1 MITLIFPY
9 DYIVMTIL
17 LLIILFSLW
26 KGFIQS
32 ILGLFAW
39 LGSILITIYSYDSF
53 ANFLSK
59 QILKIKIFQN
69 YEYFSTIISIVIAI
83 PIIFL
88 ISLFILKK
96 VRKIISS
103 DIDKQ
108 ILGKV
113 FDKILGTMYGAVF
126 SYLVLT
132 ALLIMLERYKFEN
145 INYWLNNNSNIILAV
160 NEFNKNPIIKSV
172 LLLKELNKNKYA
184 KDFLKHLAILNIE
197 NGSEILAGK
206 LAIKI
211 GRYDYSIQ
219 IAKQASYEKRFHN
232 EINYPVIKTSE
243 VVNKK
248 KMPKSEL
255 ILAVIRQE
263 SEFDQKAHSYAGA
276 RGMMQLMTYTA
287 KLIAKQAKL
296 PYSKNRLKTDPI
308 YNIKLGS
315 YYLTELLEEYEG
327 SYPFALAAYNA
338 GPKRVKYWKKIN
350 GNPQKGKID
359 YVDWIELVKF
369 KETRNYIQRVLE
381 NVNVYRY
388 MLNGTPTKIYN
399 FFEDKAHY

>member
-1 MITLIFPY
+1 
-9 DYIVMTIL
+9 MTIL

-59 QILKIKIFQN
+59 QILKIEIFQN

-113 FDKILGTMYGAVF
+113 FDKILGAMYGALF

-160 NEFNKNPIIKSV
+160 NEFNKNNIYLIDPI
-172 LLLKELNKNKYA
+172 
-184 KDFLKHLAILNIE
+184 
-197 NGSEILAGK
+197 
-206 LAIKI
+206 
-211 GRYDYSIQ
+211 
-219 IAKQASYEKRFHN
+219 N
-232 EINYPVIKTSE
+232 EIK
-243 VVNKK
+243 
-248 KMPKSEL
+248 
-255 ILAVIRQE
+255 
-263 SEFDQKAHSYAGA
+263 D
-276 RGMMQLMTYTA
+276 
-287 KLIAKQAKL
+287 
-296 PYSKNRLKTDPI
+296 
-308 YNIKLGS
+308 
-315 YYLTELLEEYEG
+315 
-327 SYPFALAAYNA
+327 
-338 GPKRVKYWKKIN
+338 
-350 GNPQKGKID
+350 
-359 YVDWIELVKF
+359 
-369 KETRNYIQRVLE
+369 
-381 NVNVYRY
+381 
-388 MLNGTPTKIYN
+388 
-399 FFEDKAHY
+399 

>member
-17 LLIILFSLW
+17 LLIIFFSLW

-39 LGSILITIYSYDSF
+39 LGSILITIYSYNSF

-59 QILKIKIFQN
+59 QILKIEIFQN
-69 YEYFSTIISIVIAI
+69 YEYFSTIIGIVIAI

-113 FDKILGTMYGAVF
+113 FDKILGAMYGALF

-160 NEFNKNPIIKSV
+160 NEFNKNNIYLIDPI
-172 LLLKELNKNKYA
+172 
-184 KDFLKHLAILNIE
+184 
-197 NGSEILAGK
+197 
-206 LAIKI
+206 
-211 GRYDYSIQ
+211 
-219 IAKQASYEKRFHN
+219 N
-232 EINYPVIKTSE
+232 EIK
-243 VVNKK
+243 
-248 KMPKSEL
+248 
-255 ILAVIRQE
+255 
-263 SEFDQKAHSYAGA
+263 D
-276 RGMMQLMTYTA
+276 
-287 KLIAKQAKL
+287 
-296 PYSKNRLKTDPI
+296 
-308 YNIKLGS
+308 
-315 YYLTELLEEYEG
+315 
-327 SYPFALAAYNA
+327 
-338 GPKRVKYWKKIN
+338 
-350 GNPQKGKID
+350 
-359 YVDWIELVKF
+359 
-369 KETRNYIQRVLE
+369 
-381 NVNVYRY
+381 
-388 MLNGTPTKIYN
+388 
-399 FFEDKAHY
+399 

>member
-9 DYIVMTIL
+9 DYIVMTII

-69 YEYFSTIISIVIAI
+69 YEYLSTIISIVIAI

-113 FDKILGTMYGAVF
+113 FDKILGTMYGALF

-160 NEFNKNPIIKSV
+160 NKFNKNNIYLIDPI
-172 LLLKELNKNKYA
+172 
-184 KDFLKHLAILNIE
+184 
-197 NGSEILAGK
+197 
-206 LAIKI
+206 
-211 GRYDYSIQ
+211 
-219 IAKQASYEKRFHN
+219 N
-232 EINYPVIKTSE
+232 EIK
-243 VVNKK
+243 
-248 KMPKSEL
+248 
-255 ILAVIRQE
+255 
-263 SEFDQKAHSYAGA
+263 D
-276 RGMMQLMTYTA
+276 
-287 KLIAKQAKL
+287 
-296 PYSKNRLKTDPI
+296 
-308 YNIKLGS
+308 
-315 YYLTELLEEYEG
+315 
-327 SYPFALAAYNA
+327 
-338 GPKRVKYWKKIN
+338 
-350 GNPQKGKID
+350 
-359 YVDWIELVKF
+359 
-369 KETRNYIQRVLE
+369 
-381 NVNVYRY
+381 
-388 MLNGTPTKIYN
+388 
-399 FFEDKAHY
+399 

>member
-17 LLIILFSLW
+17 LLIILFNLW

-32 ILGLFAW
+32 ILGLFTW
-39 LGSILITIYSYDSF
+39 LGSILITIYSYNSF

-59 QILKIKIFQN
+59 QILKIEIFQN

-160 NEFNKNPIIKSV
+160 NEFNKNNIYLIDPI
-172 LLLKELNKNKYA
+172 
-184 KDFLKHLAILNIE
+184 
-197 NGSEILAGK
+197 
-206 LAIKI
+206 
-211 GRYDYSIQ
+211 
-219 IAKQASYEKRFHN
+219 N
-232 EINYPVIKTSE
+232 EIK
-243 VVNKK
+243 
-248 KMPKSEL
+248 
-255 ILAVIRQE
+255 
-263 SEFDQKAHSYAGA
+263 D
-276 RGMMQLMTYTA
+276 
-287 KLIAKQAKL
+287 
-296 PYSKNRLKTDPI
+296 
-308 YNIKLGS
+308 
-315 YYLTELLEEYEG
+315 
-327 SYPFALAAYNA
+327 
-338 GPKRVKYWKKIN
+338 
-350 GNPQKGKID
+350 
-359 YVDWIELVKF
+359 
-369 KETRNYIQRVLE
+369 
-381 NVNVYRY
+381 
-388 MLNGTPTKIYN
+388 
-399 FFEDKAHY
+399 

>member
-9 DYIVMTIL
+9 DYIVMTII

-59 QILKIKIFQN
+59 QILKIEIFQN

-113 FDKILGTMYGAVF
+113 FDKILGTMYGALF

-160 NEFNKNPIIKSV
+160 NKFNKNNIYLIDPI
-172 LLLKELNKNKYA
+172 
-184 KDFLKHLAILNIE
+184 
-197 NGSEILAGK
+197 
-206 LAIKI
+206 
-211 GRYDYSIQ
+211 
-219 IAKQASYEKRFHN
+219 N
-232 EINYPVIKTSE
+232 EIK
-243 VVNKK
+243 
-248 KMPKSEL
+248 
-255 ILAVIRQE
+255 
-263 SEFDQKAHSYAGA
+263 D
-276 RGMMQLMTYTA
+276 
-287 KLIAKQAKL
+287 
-296 PYSKNRLKTDPI
+296 
-308 YNIKLGS
+308 
-315 YYLTELLEEYEG
+315 
-327 SYPFALAAYNA
+327 
-338 GPKRVKYWKKIN
+338 
-350 GNPQKGKID
+350 
-359 YVDWIELVKF
+359 
-369 KETRNYIQRVLE
+369 
-381 NVNVYRY
+381 
-388 MLNGTPTKIYN
+388 
-399 FFEDKAHY
+399 

>member
-1 MITLIFPY
+1 
-9 DYIVMTIL
+9 MTII

-69 YEYFSTIISIVIAI
+69 YEYLSTIISIVIAI

-113 FDKILGTMYGAVF
+113 FDKILGTMYGALF

-160 NEFNKNPIIKSV
+160 NEFNKNNIYLIDPI
-172 LLLKELNKNKYA
+172 
-184 KDFLKHLAILNIE
+184 
-197 NGSEILAGK
+197 
-206 LAIKI
+206 
-211 GRYDYSIQ
+211 
-219 IAKQASYEKRFHN
+219 N
-232 EINYPVIKTSE
+232 EIK
-243 VVNKK
+243 
-248 KMPKSEL
+248 
-255 ILAVIRQE
+255 
-263 SEFDQKAHSYAGA
+263 D
-276 RGMMQLMTYTA
+276 
-287 KLIAKQAKL
+287 
-296 PYSKNRLKTDPI
+296 
-308 YNIKLGS
+308 
-315 YYLTELLEEYEG
+315 
-327 SYPFALAAYNA
+327 
-338 GPKRVKYWKKIN
+338 
-350 GNPQKGKID
+350 
-359 YVDWIELVKF
+359 
-369 KETRNYIQRVLE
+369 
-381 NVNVYRY
+381 
-388 MLNGTPTKIYN
+388 
-399 FFEDKAHY
+399 

>member
-9 DYIVMTIL
+9 DYIVMTII

-59 QILKIKIFQN
+59 QILKIEIFQN

-113 FDKILGTMYGAVF
+113 FDKIFGTMYGALF

-160 NEFNKNPIIKSV
+160 NEFNKNNIYLIDPI
-172 LLLKELNKNKYA
+172 
-184 KDFLKHLAILNIE
+184 
-197 NGSEILAGK
+197 
-206 LAIKI
+206 
-211 GRYDYSIQ
+211 
-219 IAKQASYEKRFHN
+219 N
-232 EINYPVIKTSE
+232 EIK
-243 VVNKK
+243 
-248 KMPKSEL
+248 
-255 ILAVIRQE
+255 
-263 SEFDQKAHSYAGA
+263 D
-276 RGMMQLMTYTA
+276 
-287 KLIAKQAKL
+287 
-296 PYSKNRLKTDPI
+296 
-308 YNIKLGS
+308 
-315 YYLTELLEEYEG
+315 
-327 SYPFALAAYNA
+327 
-338 GPKRVKYWKKIN
+338 
-350 GNPQKGKID
+350 
-359 YVDWIELVKF
+359 
-369 KETRNYIQRVLE
+369 
-381 NVNVYRY
+381 
-388 MLNGTPTKIYN
+388 
-399 FFEDKAHY
+399 

>member
-9 DYIVMTIL
+9 DYIVMTII

-59 QILKIKIFQN
+59 QILKIEIFQN

-113 FDKILGTMYGAVF
+113 FDKILGIMYGALF

-160 NEFNKNPIIKSV
+160 NEFNKNNIYLIDPI
-172 LLLKELNKNKYA
+172 
-184 KDFLKHLAILNIE
+184 
-197 NGSEILAGK
+197 
-206 LAIKI
+206 
-211 GRYDYSIQ
+211 
-219 IAKQASYEKRFHN
+219 N
-232 EINYPVIKTSE
+232 EIK
-243 VVNKK
+243 
-248 KMPKSEL
+248 
-255 ILAVIRQE
+255 
-263 SEFDQKAHSYAGA
+263 D
-276 RGMMQLMTYTA
+276 
-287 KLIAKQAKL
+287 
-296 PYSKNRLKTDPI
+296 
-308 YNIKLGS
+308 
-315 YYLTELLEEYEG
+315 
-327 SYPFALAAYNA
+327 
-338 GPKRVKYWKKIN
+338 
-350 GNPQKGKID
+350 
-359 YVDWIELVKF
+359 
-369 KETRNYIQRVLE
+369 
-381 NVNVYRY
+381 
-388 MLNGTPTKIYN
+388 
-399 FFEDKAHY
+399 

>member
-69 YEYFSTIISIVIAI
+69 YEYLTSIISIMISI

-96 VRKIISS
+96 IRIIISS
-103 DIDKQ
+103 DLDKQ

-113 FDKILGTMYGAVF
+113 FDKIFGAIYGVLF

-145 INYWLNNNSNIILAV
+145 LNYWLNNNSNIILAI
-160 NEFNKNPIIKSV
+160 NEFNKN
-172 LLLKELNKNKYA
+172 
-184 KDFLKHLAILNIE
+184 NIY
-197 NGSEILAGK
+197 LT
-206 LAIKI
+206 
-211 GRYDYSIQ
+211 DPM
-219 IAKQASYEKRFHN
+219 N
-232 EINYPVIKTSE
+232 EIN
-243 VVNKK
+243 
-248 KMPKSEL
+248 
-255 ILAVIRQE
+255 
-263 SEFDQKAHSYAGA
+263 D
-276 RGMMQLMTYTA
+276 
-287 KLIAKQAKL
+287 
-296 PYSKNRLKTDPI
+296 
-308 YNIKLGS
+308 
-315 YYLTELLEEYEG
+315 
-327 SYPFALAAYNA
+327 
-338 GPKRVKYWKKIN
+338 
-350 GNPQKGKID
+350 
-359 YVDWIELVKF
+359 
-369 KETRNYIQRVLE
+369 
-381 NVNVYRY
+381 
-388 MLNGTPTKIYN
+388 
-399 FFEDKAHY
+399 

>member
-96 VRKIISS
+96 IRKIISS

-113 FDKILGTMYGAVF
+113 FDKILGTMYGALF

-160 NEFNKNPIIKSV
+160 NEFNKNNIYLIDPI
-172 LLLKELNKNKYA
+172 
-184 KDFLKHLAILNIE
+184 
-197 NGSEILAGK
+197 
-206 LAIKI
+206 
-211 GRYDYSIQ
+211 
-219 IAKQASYEKRFHN
+219 N
-232 EINYPVIKTSE
+232 EIK
-243 VVNKK
+243 
-248 KMPKSEL
+248 
-255 ILAVIRQE
+255 
-263 SEFDQKAHSYAGA
+263 D
-276 RGMMQLMTYTA
+276 
-287 KLIAKQAKL
+287 
-296 PYSKNRLKTDPI
+296 
-308 YNIKLGS
+308 
-315 YYLTELLEEYEG
+315 
-327 SYPFALAAYNA
+327 
-338 GPKRVKYWKKIN
+338 
-350 GNPQKGKID
+350 
-359 YVDWIELVKF
+359 
-369 KETRNYIQRVLE
+369 
-381 NVNVYRY
+381 
-388 MLNGTPTKIYN
+388 
-399 FFEDKAHY
+399 

>member
-17 LLIILFSLW
+17 FLIILFSLW

-59 QILKIKIFQN
+59 QILKIEIFQN

-113 FDKILGTMYGAVF
+113 FDKILGTMYGALF

-160 NEFNKNPIIKSV
+160 NEFNKNNIYLIDPI
-172 LLLKELNKNKYA
+172 
-184 KDFLKHLAILNIE
+184 
-197 NGSEILAGK
+197 
-206 LAIKI
+206 
-211 GRYDYSIQ
+211 
-219 IAKQASYEKRFHN
+219 N
-232 EINYPVIKTSE
+232 EIK
-243 VVNKK
+243 
-248 KMPKSEL
+248 
-255 ILAVIRQE
+255 
-263 SEFDQKAHSYAGA
+263 D
-276 RGMMQLMTYTA
+276 
-287 KLIAKQAKL
+287 
-296 PYSKNRLKTDPI
+296 
-308 YNIKLGS
+308 
-315 YYLTELLEEYEG
+315 
-327 SYPFALAAYNA
+327 
-338 GPKRVKYWKKIN
+338 
-350 GNPQKGKID
+350 
-359 YVDWIELVKF
+359 
-369 KETRNYIQRVLE
+369 
-381 NVNVYRY
+381 
-388 MLNGTPTKIYN
+388 
-399 FFEDKAHY
+399 

>member
-9 DYIVMTIL
+9 DYIVMTII

-113 FDKILGTMYGAVF
+113 FDKILGVMYGVLF

-160 NEFNKNPIIKSV
+160 NEFNKNNIYLIDPI
-172 LLLKELNKNKYA
+172 
-184 KDFLKHLAILNIE
+184 
-197 NGSEILAGK
+197 
-206 LAIKI
+206 
-211 GRYDYSIQ
+211 
-219 IAKQASYEKRFHN
+219 N
-232 EINYPVIKTSE
+232 EIK
-243 VVNKK
+243 
-248 KMPKSEL
+248 
-255 ILAVIRQE
+255 
-263 SEFDQKAHSYAGA
+263 D
-276 RGMMQLMTYTA
+276 
-287 KLIAKQAKL
+287 
-296 PYSKNRLKTDPI
+296 
-308 YNIKLGS
+308 
-315 YYLTELLEEYEG
+315 
-327 SYPFALAAYNA
+327 
-338 GPKRVKYWKKIN
+338 
-350 GNPQKGKID
+350 
-359 YVDWIELVKF
+359 
-369 KETRNYIQRVLE
+369 
-381 NVNVYRY
+381 
-388 MLNGTPTKIYN
+388 
-399 FFEDKAHY
+399 

>member
-9 DYIVMTIL
+9 DYIVMTII

-96 VRKIISS
+96 VRNIISS

-113 FDKILGTMYGAVF
+113 FDKILGTMYGALF

-160 NEFNKNPIIKSV
+160 NKFNKNNIYLIDPI
-172 LLLKELNKNKYA
+172 
-184 KDFLKHLAILNIE
+184 
-197 NGSEILAGK
+197 
-206 LAIKI
+206 
-211 GRYDYSIQ
+211 
-219 IAKQASYEKRFHN
+219 N
-232 EINYPVIKTSE
+232 EIK
-243 VVNKK
+243 
-248 KMPKSEL
+248 
-255 ILAVIRQE
+255 
-263 SEFDQKAHSYAGA
+263 D
-276 RGMMQLMTYTA
+276 
-287 KLIAKQAKL
+287 
-296 PYSKNRLKTDPI
+296 
-308 YNIKLGS
+308 
-315 YYLTELLEEYEG
+315 
-327 SYPFALAAYNA
+327 
-338 GPKRVKYWKKIN
+338 
-350 GNPQKGKID
+350 
-359 YVDWIELVKF
+359 
-369 KETRNYIQRVLE
+369 
-381 NVNVYRY
+381 
-388 MLNGTPTKIYN
+388 
-399 FFEDKAHY
+399 

>member
-9 DYIVMTIL
+9 DYIVMTII

-113 FDKILGTMYGAVF
+113 FDKILGTIYGALF

-160 NEFNKNPIIKSV
+160 NEFNKNNIYLIDPI
-172 LLLKELNKNKYA
+172 
-184 KDFLKHLAILNIE
+184 
-197 NGSEILAGK
+197 
-206 LAIKI
+206 
-211 GRYDYSIQ
+211 
-219 IAKQASYEKRFHN
+219 N
-232 EINYPVIKTSE
+232 EIK
-243 VVNKK
+243 
-248 KMPKSEL
+248 
-255 ILAVIRQE
+255 
-263 SEFDQKAHSYAGA
+263 D
-276 RGMMQLMTYTA
+276 
-287 KLIAKQAKL
+287 
-296 PYSKNRLKTDPI
+296 
-308 YNIKLGS
+308 
-315 YYLTELLEEYEG
+315 
-327 SYPFALAAYNA
+327 
-338 GPKRVKYWKKIN
+338 
-350 GNPQKGKID
+350 
-359 YVDWIELVKF
+359 
-369 KETRNYIQRVLE
+369 
-381 NVNVYRY
+381 
-388 MLNGTPTKIYN
+388 
-399 FFEDKAHY
+399 

>member
-1 MITLIFPY
+1 MIALIFPY

-59 QILKIKIFQN
+59 QILKIEIFQN

-96 VRKIISS
+96 IRIIISS
-103 DIDKQ
+103 DLDKQ

-113 FDKILGTMYGAVF
+113 FDKILGTIYGVLF

-160 NEFNKNPIIKSV
+160 NEFNKNNIYLIDPI
-172 LLLKELNKNKYA
+172 
-184 KDFLKHLAILNIE
+184 
-197 NGSEILAGK
+197 
-206 LAIKI
+206 
-211 GRYDYSIQ
+211 
-219 IAKQASYEKRFHN
+219 N
-232 EINYPVIKTSE
+232 EIK
-243 VVNKK
+243 
-248 KMPKSEL
+248 
-255 ILAVIRQE
+255 
-263 SEFDQKAHSYAGA
+263 D
-276 RGMMQLMTYTA
+276 
-287 KLIAKQAKL
+287 
-296 PYSKNRLKTDPI
+296 
-308 YNIKLGS
+308 
-315 YYLTELLEEYEG
+315 
-327 SYPFALAAYNA
+327 
-338 GPKRVKYWKKIN
+338 
-350 GNPQKGKID
+350 
-359 YVDWIELVKF
+359 
-369 KETRNYIQRVLE
+369 
-381 NVNVYRY
+381 
-388 MLNGTPTKIYN
+388 
-399 FFEDKAHY
+399 

>member
-59 QILKIKIFQN
+59 QILKIYIFQN
-69 YEYFSTIISIVIAI
+69 YEYFSTIISIVISI

-113 FDKILGTMYGAVF
+113 FDKILGTMYGVLF

-160 NEFNKNPIIKSV
+160 NEFNKNNIYLNDPI
-172 LLLKELNKNKYA
+172 
-184 KDFLKHLAILNIE
+184 
-197 NGSEILAGK
+197 
-206 LAIKI
+206 
-211 GRYDYSIQ
+211 
-219 IAKQASYEKRFHN
+219 N
-232 EINYPVIKTSE
+232 EIK
-243 VVNKK
+243 
-248 KMPKSEL
+248 
-255 ILAVIRQE
+255 
-263 SEFDQKAHSYAGA
+263 D
-276 RGMMQLMTYTA
+276 
-287 KLIAKQAKL
+287 
-296 PYSKNRLKTDPI
+296 
-308 YNIKLGS
+308 
-315 YYLTELLEEYEG
+315 
-327 SYPFALAAYNA
+327 
-338 GPKRVKYWKKIN
+338 
-350 GNPQKGKID
+350 
-359 YVDWIELVKF
+359 
-369 KETRNYIQRVLE
+369 
-381 NVNVYRY
+381 
-388 MLNGTPTKIYN
+388 
-399 FFEDKAHY
+399 

>member
-59 QILKIKIFQN
+59 QILKIEIFQN

-96 VRKIISS
+96 IRKIISS

-113 FDKILGTMYGAVF
+113 FDKILGTMYGALF

-160 NEFNKNPIIKSV
+160 NEFNKNNIYLIDPI
-172 LLLKELNKNKYA
+172 
-184 KDFLKHLAILNIE
+184 
-197 NGSEILAGK
+197 
-206 LAIKI
+206 
-211 GRYDYSIQ
+211 
-219 IAKQASYEKRFHN
+219 N
-232 EINYPVIKTSE
+232 EIK
-243 VVNKK
+243 
-248 KMPKSEL
+248 
-255 ILAVIRQE
+255 
-263 SEFDQKAHSYAGA
+263 D
-276 RGMMQLMTYTA
+276 
-287 KLIAKQAKL
+287 
-296 PYSKNRLKTDPI
+296 
-308 YNIKLGS
+308 
-315 YYLTELLEEYEG
+315 
-327 SYPFALAAYNA
+327 
-338 GPKRVKYWKKIN
+338 
-350 GNPQKGKID
+350 
-359 YVDWIELVKF
+359 
-369 KETRNYIQRVLE
+369 
-381 NVNVYRY
+381 
-388 MLNGTPTKIYN
+388 
-399 FFEDKAHY
+399 

>member
-9 DYIVMTIL
+9 DYIVMTII

-108 ILGKV
+108 ILGKI
-113 FDKILGTMYGAVF
+113 FDKILGTMYGTLF

-160 NEFNKNPIIKSV
+160 NEFNKNNIYLIDPI
-172 LLLKELNKNKYA
+172 
-184 KDFLKHLAILNIE
+184 
-197 NGSEILAGK
+197 
-206 LAIKI
+206 
-211 GRYDYSIQ
+211 
-219 IAKQASYEKRFHN
+219 N
-232 EINYPVIKTSE
+232 EIK
-243 VVNKK
+243 
-248 KMPKSEL
+248 
-255 ILAVIRQE
+255 
-263 SEFDQKAHSYAGA
+263 D
-276 RGMMQLMTYTA
+276 
-287 KLIAKQAKL
+287 
-296 PYSKNRLKTDPI
+296 
-308 YNIKLGS
+308 
-315 YYLTELLEEYEG
+315 
-327 SYPFALAAYNA
+327 
-338 GPKRVKYWKKIN
+338 
-350 GNPQKGKID
+350 
-359 YVDWIELVKF
+359 
-369 KETRNYIQRVLE
+369 
-381 NVNVYRY
+381 
-388 MLNGTPTKIYN
+388 
-399 FFEDKAHY
+399 

>member
-9 DYIVMTIL
+9 DYIVMTII

-113 FDKILGTMYGAVF
+113 FDKIFGAVYGVLF

-132 ALLIMLERYKFEN
+132 AILVMLERYKFEN

-160 NEFNKNPIIKSV
+160 NEFNKNNIYLIDPI
-172 LLLKELNKNKYA
+172 
-184 KDFLKHLAILNIE
+184 
-197 NGSEILAGK
+197 
-206 LAIKI
+206 
-211 GRYDYSIQ
+211 
-219 IAKQASYEKRFHN
+219 N
-232 EINYPVIKTSE
+232 EIK
-243 VVNKK
+243 
-248 KMPKSEL
+248 
-255 ILAVIRQE
+255 
-263 SEFDQKAHSYAGA
+263 D
-276 RGMMQLMTYTA
+276 
-287 KLIAKQAKL
+287 
-296 PYSKNRLKTDPI
+296 
-308 YNIKLGS
+308 
-315 YYLTELLEEYEG
+315 
-327 SYPFALAAYNA
+327 
-338 GPKRVKYWKKIN
+338 
-350 GNPQKGKID
+350 
-359 YVDWIELVKF
+359 
-369 KETRNYIQRVLE
+369 
-381 NVNVYRY
+381 
-388 MLNGTPTKIYN
+388 
-399 FFEDKAHY
+399 

>member
-9 DYIVMTIL
+9 DYIVMTII

-59 QILKIKIFQN
+59 QILKIEIFQN

-113 FDKILGTMYGAVF
+113 FDKILGTMYGVLF

-160 NEFNKNPIIKSV
+160 NEFNKNNIYLIDPI
-172 LLLKELNKNKYA
+172 
-184 KDFLKHLAILNIE
+184 
-197 NGSEILAGK
+197 
-206 LAIKI
+206 
-211 GRYDYSIQ
+211 
-219 IAKQASYEKRFHN
+219 N
-232 EINYPVIKTSE
+232 EIK
-243 VVNKK
+243 
-248 KMPKSEL
+248 
-255 ILAVIRQE
+255 
-263 SEFDQKAHSYAGA
+263 D
-276 RGMMQLMTYTA
+276 
-287 KLIAKQAKL
+287 
-296 PYSKNRLKTDPI
+296 
-308 YNIKLGS
+308 
-315 YYLTELLEEYEG
+315 
-327 SYPFALAAYNA
+327 
-338 GPKRVKYWKKIN
+338 
-350 GNPQKGKID
+350 
-359 YVDWIELVKF
+359 
-369 KETRNYIQRVLE
+369 
-381 NVNVYRY
+381 
-388 MLNGTPTKIYN
+388 
-399 FFEDKAHY
+399 